1 MVTLAGV
8 GSSTRDDARCAGA
21 EAAGIAIER
30 LGGKSPSFAMVFG
43 DVRYHQQSLL
53 DGVTS
58 VVGNTLMIGG
68 SGASQIGNDG
78 PIRGGVVVMTLCSNR
93 EIDVLTA
100 LGQGISQDARAAG
113 QSVAQQVAD
122 RLPERTLS
130 TTWIRAGNTFVP
142 IHPYTFIMLPDF
154 TGDGAEVVAG
164 VGSVLPPPVQ
174 VVGGTTA
181 DDLSFNHA
189 FQYHNGRVYSD
200 AVAGALLIAQVPTA
214 LGVAHRWRPV
224 GEGMVV
230 TRAEGDRIIELDN
243 TPAIQAYVRVLG
255 ALAVEIPDEA
265 LGRMALTNPL
275 GVPEVTGEYQLR
287 HPISAQDDGSI
298 LCAASIAE
306 GSVVRMM
313 TATVNEGVAAVRKAT
328 RAALAGLGRAEPALA
343 IVFNWGVRL
352 MLRPMEE
359 MRRDVSA
366 IREEIGPD
374 VPMAGFFTYG
384 EQASTPGGP
393 VSFYNESCV
402 IYVVGR

>member
-1 MVTLAGV
+1 MLVLGIETSCDETAISLVENGKKIVSNIVSSSLHLHRKYGGIVPEIATRYHVELINYVLAEAEDEAGV
-8 GSSTRDDARCAGA
+8 KLRDIDLVAC
-21 EAAGIAIER
+21 
-30 LGGKSPSFAMVFG
+30 V
-43 DVRYHQQSLL
+43 Y
-53 DGVTS
+53 
-58 VVGNTLMIGG
+58 
-68 SGASQIGNDG
+68 G
-78 PIRGGVVVMTLCSNR
+78 PGLV
-93 EIDVLTA
+93 
-100 LGQGISQDARAAG
+100 
-113 QSVAQQVAD
+113 
-122 RLPERTLS
+122 
-130 TTWIRAGNTFVP
+130 
-142 IHPYTFIMLPDF
+142 
-154 TGDGAEVVAG
+154 
-164 VGSVLPPPVQ
+164 
-174 VVGGTTA
+174 
-181 DDLSFNHA
+181 
-189 FQYHNGRVYSD
+189 
-200 AVAGALLIAQVPTA
+200 GALLIAQVPTA

-230 TRAEGDRIIELDN
+230 TRAEGSRIIELDN

-275 GVPEVTGEYQLR
+275 GIPEVTGEYQLR

-313 TATVNEGVAAVRKAT
+313 TATVNESVRAVRKAT

-352 MLRPMEE
+352 VLRPMEE
-359 MRRDVSA
+359 MRQDVSA

-393 VSFYNESCV
+393 VSFHNESCV